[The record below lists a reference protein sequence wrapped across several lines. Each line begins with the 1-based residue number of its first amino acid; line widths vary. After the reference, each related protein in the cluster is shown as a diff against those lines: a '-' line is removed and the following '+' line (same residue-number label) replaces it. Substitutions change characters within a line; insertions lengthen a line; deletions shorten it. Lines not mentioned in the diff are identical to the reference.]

1 VSIEKQYRNVRVRD
15 KNPIAPSLGIQPLRG
30 FPSPPPPRT
39 LFGTG
44 VPGCMVRGLEIERL
58 AIANC
63 SWISCR
69 MPEAKDLD
77 VVLEDFVVNDDRSF
91 DQFSD
96 IRTPRMFMSGL
107 RMSSCYKILVV
118 SVL

>member
-1 VSIEKQYRNVRVRD
+1 
-15 KNPIAPSLGIQPLRG
+15 
-30 FPSPPPPRT
+30 
-39 LFGTG
+39 
-44 VPGCMVRGLEIERL
+44 MVRGLEIERL

-77 VVLEDFVVNDDRSF
+77 VALEDFVVNDDRSF

-107 RMSSCYKILVV
+107 RMSFYHINAFTNASQEGFGIR
-118 SVL
+118 